1 MQPGPS
7 GKRVGATEPG
17 RREPAMDLALR
28 WLIMWGVLIWV
39 AAVCWHQGLIQ
50 ALISSDRSYLSLA
63 ILLLFVLSSS
73 QAAARAWQ
81 LSRERESI
89 WRVIDR
95 VAAAPNRL
103 WLTSDGVGYGGAPL
117 SGATLLEQ
125 HWRQLVQA
133 HAGAQSSGLLEQGP
147 LMEVM
152 TKRVKGRH
160 EYGWLVA
167 DIMFKLGLMGTVV
180 GFVIM
185 LGSLVSL
192 DAVDLGTLQG
202 LLLKM
207 SGGMRIALYTT
218 LAGLIGGMLIGVQ
231 VHMLDRAADLLL
243 ADVAEASEV
252 FLKPA
257 LGRDP
262 AVAGAP

>member
-1 MQPGPS
+1 
-7 GKRVGATEPG
+7 
-17 RREPAMDLALR
+17 MDLALR

-63 ILLLFVLSSS
+63 ILLLFALSSI

-81 LSRERESI
+81 LSREREGI
-89 WRVIDR
+89 WNVIDR
-95 VAAAPNRL
+95 VAEAPDSLLLTAA
-103 WLTSDGVGYGGAPL
+103 GVEHRGAHL
-117 SGATLLEQ
+117 SGTTLLEQ
-125 HWRQLVQA
+125 HWGQLVQA
-133 HAGAQSSGLLEQGP
+133 NAAAQPPVSLDQGP

-152 TKRVKGRH
+152 AKRVKGRH

-218 LAGLIGGMLIGVQ
+218 LAGLIGGMLLGVQ

-243 ADVAEASEV
+243 ADIAEASEV

-257 LGRDP
+257 LARVP
-262 AVAGAP
+262 AESTGVS